1 MRAACGVDGDLALA
15 VGADL
20 RFRRFLHGSFLL
32 PAERHDLLYKN
43 KDHERNDQKIE
54 HLREERAVLEHRR
67 ARGLRFGERG
77 VGIPVEREKKI
88 AEVDPAGQHAD
99 ERHDD
104 VVDERCDDLPE
115 RAADNDADRHIDHV
129 PLYGKFLEFLE
140 QRFHGIA
147 SAMHDSSPPFQ
158 SQ

>member
-1 MRAACGVDGDLALA
+1 MI
-15 VGADL
+15 
-20 RFRRFLHGSFLL
+20 FFTKIKITN
-32 PAERHDLLYKN
+32 E
-43 KDHERNDQKIE
+43 NDQKIE

-104 VVDERCDDLPE
+104 VVDERRYDFPE

-129 PLYGKFLEFLE
+129 PFTANSLNSLSNVF
-140 QRFHGIA
+140 IV
-147 SAMHDSSPPFQ
+147 SPPRCMIAVRHSEVNELIMTNSRKPVLIFC
-158 SQ
+158 

>member
-1 MRAACGVDGDLALA
+1 MIFFTKIKITNETIRKSSTCERKEPYLSTAA
-15 VGADL
+15 
-20 RFRRFLHGSFLL
+20 
-32 PAERHDLLYKN
+32 PA
-43 KDHERNDQKIE
+43 
-54 HLREERAVLEHRR
+54 
-67 ARGLRFGERG
+67 LRFGEGG
-77 VGIPVEREKKI
+77 VGVAVERHEQI

-140 QRFHGIA
+140 
-147 SAMHDSSPPFQ
+147 
-158 SQ
+158 